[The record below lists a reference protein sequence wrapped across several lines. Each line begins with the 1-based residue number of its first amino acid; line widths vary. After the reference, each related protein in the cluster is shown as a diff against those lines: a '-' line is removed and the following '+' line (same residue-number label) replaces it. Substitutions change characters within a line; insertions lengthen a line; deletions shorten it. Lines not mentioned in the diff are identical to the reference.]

1 MKLYVAGKYEHRFKV
16 KMLMRFL
23 QQYKHEIT
31 MDWTVGLP
39 TDVGYPLTNCLADVK
54 GVQDADVYVGVF
66 IEDYIYKGAY
76 VEFGIAL
83 GLNKPCVFI
92 GHAADTCIFTAHPL
106 VTHVE
111 ADDLSG
117 LLNALDKIND
127 DLQRRQVDKNIR

>member
-16 KMLMRFL
+16 KAIMRFL
-23 QQYKHEIT
+23 QAYNHEIT
-31 MDWTVGLP
+31 KDWTTSLI
-39 TDVGYPLTNCLADVK
+39 TDVGYPVQNCLEDVK
-54 GVQDADVYVGVF
+54 GVQDADVYIGVF
-66 IEDYIYKGAY
+66 IEDYNYRGAF

-92 GHAADTCIFTAHPL
+92 GHAADSCIFTAHPL

-127 DLQRRQVDKNIR
+127 DLQRRQVDKSIR